1 MARLLDANTLYSGA
15 EPKIVGDLTR
25 LQLMKALNWYSQN
38 KDAKDS
44 LKWAS
49 EYLNKKLK
57 LKIPEANIKNQTSSF
72 GWICRIVNNGGI
84 LPEENKNWLENEIEK
99 LKLVK
104 EPVIDDS
111 PTKPVSVIP
120 SIQERIK
127 DSASR
132 IIGELD
138 GFVDDF
144 VMNGCKE
151 TSKTPKGMMVELKA
165 KSVHTKAI
173 VEHYKKVR
181 EEITE
186 ALVGEDEQLK
196 EGYSNFKKVEL
207 KRFEAFLS
215 KLIDDALMLEDE
227 SKKNRK
233 PRKRKVKSPDELVG
247 KLKYCVEDEVTKI
260 KSVDP
265 KSIIGASALWVYN
278 AKTRKL
284 GCYFADDAG
293 GLTIKGS
300 TVMNYTESKSVQK
313 KLRKPEQVVPEVING
328 GKVFLRNVID
338 NIRAVQSPLS
348 GRINADTV
356 LVRIIK

>member
-1 MARLLDANTLYSGA
+1 MTRLLDANTLYAGA

-57 LKIPEANIKNQTSSF
+57 LKIPEANIKNQSSAF

-84 LPEENKNWLENEIEK
+84 LPEENKDWLENEIEK

-104 EPVIDDS
+104 EPVIDTPS
-111 PTKPVSVIP
+111 TKPVSIIP

-144 VMNGCKE
+144 VLNGCKE
-151 TSKTPKGMMVELKA
+151 SSKTPRGMMVELKA
-165 KSVHTKAI
+165 KFVHTKAI

-181 EEITE
+181 EEIAE
-186 ALVGEDEQLK
+186 ALVGDDEQLT
-196 EGYSNFKKVEL
+196 EGYSNFNKVEL

-215 KLIDDALMLEDE
+215 KLIDDALMLDDE
-227 SKKNRK
+227 SKKNRS
-233 PRKRKVKSPDELVG
+233 PRKRKAKSPDELIVN
-247 KLKYCVEDEVTKI
+247 LKYCIEDEVTKI

>member
-1 MARLLDANTLYSGA
+1 MTRMLDANMLFSGG

-25 LQLMKALNWYSQN
+25 LDLMKALNWYSQN

-44 LKWAS
+44 LRWAN
-49 EYLNKKLK
+49 EYVNKKLK
-57 LKIPEANIKNQTSSF
+57 LKIPEVNIKNQTSSF

-84 LPEENKNWLENEIEK
+84 LPEENTNWLENEIEK
-99 LKLVK
+99 LKLV
-104 EPVIDDS
+104 EQPVIIGSLIS
-111 PTKPVSVIP
+111 PTSVMP

-138 GFVDDF
+138 GFVDEF
-144 VMNGCKE
+144 VTNGCKE

-165 KSVHTKAI
+165 KSVHTKVI

-181 EEITE
+181 EEIAE
-186 ALVGEDEQLK
+186 VLVGNDEQLV

-215 KLIDDALMLEDE
+215 KLINDALMLEDE

-233 PRKRKVKSPDELVG
+233 PRARKVKSPDELVG
-247 KLKYCVEDEVTKI
+247 KLKYCVVDELTKF

-265 KSIIGASALWVYN
+265 KAIIGCSALWVYN
-278 AKTRKL
+278 SKTRKL

-293 GLTIKGS
+293 GLSIKGS
-300 TVMNYTESKSVQK
+300 TVLNYTESKSVQK
-313 KLRKPEQVVPEVING
+313 KLRKPEQVVPEVISG
-328 GKVFLRNVID
+328 GKVFLKNVID
-338 NIRAVQSPLS
+338 SIRAVQSPLS

>member
-1 MARLLDANTLYSGA
+1 MARVLDANSLFSGT
-15 EPKIVGDLTR
+15 EPKVSGELSR
-25 LQLMKALNWYSQN
+25 LQLMIALNWYSQN

-49 EYLNKKLK
+49 DYLNKKLK
-57 LKIPEANIKNQTSSF
+57 LKIPEANIKNQTSTF

-84 LPEENKNWLENEIEK
+84 LPEENKNWLQNEIDILK
-99 LKLVK
+99 LKK
-104 EPVIDDS
+104 EPVVVDS
-111 PTKPVSVIP
+111 SAKPATVMP

-132 IIGELD
+132 IIGELE

-144 VMNGCKE
+144 VLNGCKE
-151 TSKTPKGMMVELKA
+151 SSKTPKGMMVELKA
-165 KSVHTKAI
+165 KSVHTKSI

-181 EEITE
+181 EEVSE
-186 ALVGEDEQLK
+186 AIKGNDEQLV

-215 KLIDDALMLEDE
+215 KMIDDALTLEDE

-233 PRKRKVKSPDELVG
+233 PRKKKVKTAEQLIG
-247 KLKYCVEDEVTKI
+247 KLKYCIEDTTLKI

-278 AKTRKL
+278 SKTRKL
-284 GCYFADDAG
+284 GCYQAQDIG
-293 GLTIKGS
+293 GLSIKGS
-300 TVMNYTESKSVQK
+300 TVLNYIESKSVQK
-313 KLRKPEQVVPEVING
+313 KLRKPEQIVPEVING

>member
-1 MARLLDANTLYSGA
+1 MARVLDANSLFSGT
-15 EPKIVGDLTR
+15 EPKVSGELSR
-25 LQLMKALNWYSQN
+25 LQLMIALNWYSQN

-49 EYLNKKLK
+49 DYLNKKLK
-57 LKIPEANIKNQTSSF
+57 LKIPEANIKNQTSTF

-84 LPEENKNWLENEIEK
+84 LPEENKNWLQNEIDILK
-99 LKLVK
+99 LKK
-104 EPVIDDS
+104 EPVVVDS
-111 PTKPVSVIP
+111 SAKPATVMP

-132 IIGELD
+132 IIGELE

-144 VMNGCKE
+144 VLNGCKE
-151 TSKTPKGMMVELKA
+151 SSKTPKGMMVELKA
-165 KSVHTKAI
+165 KSVHTKSI

-181 EEITE
+181 EEVSE
-186 ALVGEDEQLK
+186 AIKGNDEQLV

-207 KRFEAFLS
+207 KRFETFLS
-215 KLIDDALMLEDE
+215 KIIDDALTLEDE

-233 PRKRKVKSPDELVG
+233 PRKKKVKTAEQLIG
-247 KLKYCVEDEVTKI
+247 KLKYCIEDTTLKI

-278 AKTRKL
+278 SKTRKL
-284 GCYFADDAG
+284 GCYQAQDIG
-293 GLTIKGS
+293 GLSIKGS
-300 TVMNYTESKSVQK
+300 TVLNYIESKSVQK
-313 KLRKPEQVVPEVING
+313 KLRKPEQIVPEVING

>member
-1 MARLLDANTLYSGA
+1 MARLLDANTLYAGG

-57 LKIPEANIKNQTSSF
+57 LKIPEVNIKNQSSAF

-84 LPEENKNWLENEIEK
+84 LPEENKDWLENEIEK

-104 EPVIDDS
+104 EPVIDTTS
-111 PTKPVSVIP
+111 TKPVSIIP

-144 VMNGCKE
+144 VLNGCKE

-181 EEITE
+181 EEIAE
-186 ALVGEDEQLK
+186 ALVGDDEQLVQ
-196 EGYSNFKKVEL
+196 GYSNFKKVEL

-215 KLIDDALMLEDE
+215 KLIDDALML
-227 SKKNRK
+227 
-233 PRKRKVKSPDELVG
+233 
-247 KLKYCVEDEVTKI
+247 
-260 KSVDP
+260 
-265 KSIIGASALWVYN
+265 
-278 AKTRKL
+278 
-284 GCYFADDAG
+284 
-293 GLTIKGS
+293 
-300 TVMNYTESKSVQK
+300 
-313 KLRKPEQVVPEVING
+313 
-328 GKVFLRNVID
+328 
-338 NIRAVQSPLS
+338 
-348 GRINADTV
+348 
-356 LVRIIK
+356 

>member
-1 MARLLDANTLYSGA
+1 MARLLDANSLFSGS
-15 EPKIVGDLTR
+15 EPKVVGELARIDL
-25 LQLMKALNWYSQN
+25 MIALNWYSQN

-44 LKWAS
+44 FKWAND
-49 EYLNKKLK
+49 YLNKKLK
-57 LKIPEANIKNQTSSF
+57 LKIPEANIKNQTSTF

-84 LPEENKNWLENEIEK
+84 LPEENKNWLQNEIDILK
-99 LKLVK
+99 LKK
-104 EPVIDDS
+104 EPVVVDS
-111 PTKPVSVIP
+111 STKPATVMP

-144 VMNGCKE
+144 VTNGCKE
-151 TSKTPKGMMVELKA
+151 TSKTPKGIMVELKA

-196 EGYSNFKKVEL
+196 EGYSCFKKPEL

-247 KLKYCVEDEVTKI
+247 KLKYCVEDEATKI

-278 AKTRKL
+278 VKTRKL

-313 KLRKPEQVVPEVING
+313 KLRKPEQIVPEVISG

-338 NIRAVQSPLS
+338 SIRAVQSPLS

>member
-1 MARLLDANTLYSGA
+1 MTRLLDANALFSGG
-15 EPKIVGDLTR
+15 EPKVVGDLTR
-25 LQLMKALNWYSQN
+25 LELMKALNWYSQN

-57 LKIPEANIKNQTSSF
+57 LQISEVNIKNQASSF
-72 GWICRIVNNGGI
+72 GWICRIVSNGGI
-84 LPEENKNWLENEIEK
+84 LPEENTNWLKNEIKK

-104 EPVIDDS
+104 DPVIDTS
-111 PTKPVSVIP
+111 STKPVSIIP

-127 DSASR
+127 DSTSR

-144 VMNGCKE
+144 VLNGCKE

-181 EEITE
+181 EEISE
-186 ALVGEDEQLK
+186 ALTGADKQLV

-215 KLIDDALMLEDE
+215 KLIDDALLLEDE

-233 PRKRKVKSPDELVG
+233 PRKIKVKSPDELVS
-247 KLKYCVEDEVTKI
+247 KLKYCVEDEVTKF
-260 KSVDP
+260 KSVDS
-265 KSIIGASALWVYN
+265 KGIIGCSALWVYN
-278 AKTRKL
+278 SKTRKI

-300 TVMNYTESKSVQK
+300 TVVNYTESKSIQK
-313 KLRKPEQVVPEVING
+313 KLRKPEQVIPEVISG
-328 GKVFLRNVID
+328 GKVFLKNVID
-338 NIRAVQSPLS
+338 SIRAVQSPLS

-356 LVRIIK
+356 LIRIIK

>member
-1 MARLLDANTLYSGA
+1 MARVLDADTLYSGT

-25 LQLMKALNWYSQN
+25 LQLTKALNWYSQN
-38 KDAKDS
+38 KDAKDA

-57 LKIPEANIKNQTSSF
+57 LKISEVNIKNQTSSF
-72 GWICRIVNNGGI
+72 GWICRIVNNVGI
-84 LPEENKNWLENEIEK
+84 LPKENTNWLGDEIEK

-104 EPVIDDS
+104 EPVIDNS
-111 PTKPVSVIP
+111 STKPVSIIP

-144 VMNGCKE
+144 VLNGCKE
-151 TSKTPKGMMVELKA
+151 SSKTPRGMMVELKA
-165 KSVHTKAI
+165 KFVHTKAI

-181 EEITE
+181 EEIAE
-186 ALVGEDEQLK
+186 ALVGDDEQLT
-196 EGYSNFKKVEL
+196 EGYSNFNKVEL

-215 KLIDDALMLEDE
+215 KLIDDALMLDDE
-227 SKKNRK
+227 SKKNRS
-233 PRKRKVKSPDELVG
+233 PRKRKAKSPDELIVN
-247 KLKYCVEDEVTKI
+247 LKYCIEDEVTKI

-293 GLTIKGS
+293 GLSIKGS
-300 TVMNYTESKSVQK
+300 TVVNYTESKSVQK
-313 KLRKPEQVVPEVING
+313 KLRKPEQFISEVIGG
-328 GKVFLRNVID
+328 GKVFLKNVID
-338 NIRAVQSPLS
+338 SIQTVQSPLS

-356 LVRIIK
+356 LIRIIK